1 MYTYHEDAERP
12 HIKNENKKQNNT
24 ERSKITEYTL
34 ASALI
39 TKQQKRVAR
48 KIQCQPFHIDRLIDF
63 ILDDRTHSNQLG
75 FKMSDIHQAQLSFFL
90 ALF

>member
-1 MYTYHEDAERP
+1 LKKAFGHTFQTPNNISRTAHLLSMYTYHEVAERP

-24 ERSKITEYTL
+24 KRSKLTEWTL

-63 ILDDRTHSNQLG
+63 IR
-75 FKMSDIHQAQLSFFL
+75 
-90 ALF
+90 